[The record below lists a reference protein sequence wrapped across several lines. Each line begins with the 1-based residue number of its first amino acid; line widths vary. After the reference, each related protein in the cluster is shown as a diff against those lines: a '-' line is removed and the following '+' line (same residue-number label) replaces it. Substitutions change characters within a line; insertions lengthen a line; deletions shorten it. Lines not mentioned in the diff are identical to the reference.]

1 MVKKITLAVLLLA
14 AVPLIAADP
23 PGFVM
28 WSGPDLK
35 GYGQKLA
42 PKMNDKKF
50 AMERLATFG
59 NHLAMIAHREA
70 DGEAE
75 LHETQADIFVVQGG
89 AATLVVGGEMVD
101 GKTTAPGE
109 VRGPS
114 IKGGER
120 KTLGPGDIVH
130 IPAKVPHQLLMP
142 AGKPFTYFVVK
153 VDTP

>member
-1 MVKKITLAVLLLA
+1 MVKKSALALLLLA
-14 AVPLIAADP
+14 APLLAADP

-28 WSGPDLK
+28 WTGADLK
-35 GYGQKLA
+35 GYGKKLA
-42 PKMNDKKF
+42 PKMSEKKV
-50 AMERLATFG
+50 ASERLATFG

-120 KTLGPGDIVH
+120 KSLGPGDVVH
-130 IPAKVPHQLLMP
+130 IPAKVAHQLLIP
-142 AGKPFTYFVVK
+142 AGQEFTYFVVK